1 MHRDV
6 AARREAAR
14 KTFAFMIFPF
24 FSSQST
30 VESLRHRSAAIV
42 IVPATVVLVR
52 LADGSTDAGAGC
64 TADNGAL
71 QSAAENRAQD
81 STAGTPDECA
91 LAGSYPALSL
101 LIIAVVLAVA
111 LIVAV
116 LFMSRVVILT
126 ATSTVAE
133 AIGEMSRRTTVAI
146 ALIIPSVVLISAI
159 SAVVRALAERRQ

>member
-1 MHRDV
+1 MHRNV
-6 AARREAAR
+6 AATREAAR
-14 KTFAFMIFPF
+14 KRRAFMIFPF
-24 FSSQST
+24 FST
-30 VESLRHRSAAIV
+30 RVLRHRSAAIV
-42 IVPATVVLVR
+42 IIPPTVVLLR
-52 LADGSTDAGAGC
+52 LADGSTDAGTGC

-71 QSAAENRAQD
+71 QSAAENRAED

-101 LIIAVVLAVA
+101 PIIAVVLAVA

-133 AIGEMSRRTTVAI
+133 AIGEMSRRATVAI
-146 ALIIPSVVLISAI
+146 AMIIPVVLRLATSA
-159 SAVVRALAERRQ
+159 AV